1 MTLAGHPDHLLSHA
15 TPNPAALR
23 TTLVAG
29 LLCIGMLSGIAPA
42 FATPSAMRHHL
53 WVAGAF
59 LAPPAGPGSGR
70 LVAWRSGTA
79 LTKAV
84 RFAPP
89 KTLQGNS
96 FFVAYDA
103 LRHSI
108 YVPTLAGR
116 TYIVGSRTFTPEGS
130 FASIKGARVAAV
142 SPDHRE
148 LLVLSPR
155 QTAAYSIAGH
165 ERLYV
170 LPFGGNAI
178 AFDAGTNRAFIGGN
192 PNNRITEIDVAS
204 GKTLRQLPV
213 GHSGDMI
220 WANGKLFSADMKTGV
235 MTVFD
240 PATNRITR
248 IRTPE
253 VDAHFTYQH
262 IPQATAGFMQLAADP
277 AHHRVYATGF
287 SGHILVFSSRTRPR
301 YLKEVAVRANP
312 HVDKLSGLA
321 VIDHGRDALVTVENL
336 KTTVVVRL
344 SDGAIQRTLTGIASN
359 RWVRLAAD

>member
-1 MTLAGHPDHLLSHA
+1 MTSAGHPDHLPSHA
-15 TPNPAALR
+15 APNPTALR
-23 TTLVAG
+23 ATLVAG
-29 LLCIGMLSGIAPA
+29 LLCIGMVTRIAPA
-42 FATPSAMRHHL
+42 FATPSAMRHHP

-59 LAPPAGPGSGR
+59 LAPPTGPGSGR
-70 LVAWRSGTA
+70 LEAWHSGTT
-79 LTKAV
+79 LTKTV
-84 RFAPP
+84 QFAAP

-96 FFVAYDA
+96 FFVTYDA

-108 YVPTLAGR
+108 YIPTLAGR
-116 TYIVGSRTFTPEGS
+116 TYIVGSRTFMPVGS
-130 FASIKGARVAAV
+130 FASIKDARVAAV

-155 QTAAYSIAGH
+155 QTAAYSIARH
-165 ERLYV
+165 DRLYV

-178 AFDAGTNRAFIGGN
+178 AFDPRTNRAFIGSN
-192 PNNRITEIDVAS
+192 PGNRITEIDVAS
-204 GKTLRQLPV
+204 GKTLRTLPV

-240 PATNRITR
+240 PAANRITR

-253 VDAHFTYQH
+253 VDPHFTYKS

-277 AHHRVYATGF
+277 AHHRVYAAGF
-287 SGHILVFSSRTRPR
+287 SGHILAFSSHTRPR
-301 YLKEVAVRANP
+301 YLGEVAVRANP

-321 VIDHGRDALVTVENL
+321 VVDHGRDAIVTVENL
-336 KTTVVVRL
+336 KTAVVVRL
-344 SDGAIQRTLTGIASN
+344 SDGAIRQTLPGIASN
-359 RWVRLAAD
+359 RWVRLATD